1 MNREIRFIAHV
12 LDPFF
17 SRKIDTLSY
26 LDSLNECNLIETLR
40 KNNVAI
46 KFERNIE
53 TIGVPREKF
62 FYKFPRMK
70 DFYQDL
76 NAKIEKDLCE
86 FDRIKDKFSREGI
99 EFMLIKSEGSFPYES
114 DNLDILIKPDK
125 LGEVVQLL
133 KKEGYSELPQ
143 VREPHKFLFRKTYA
157 PYELALHIHTRVE
170 WEGTQFIDSRDL
182 WDRRRLCTR
191 DNGFL
196 VPSPE
201 DCILIITAHLFFEN
215 HEIKLD
221 DLFKID
227 SIIRNYS
234 INWKY
239 VHDHAQKLHWND
251 AYRLTILLLNLVH
264 NHLYGQSM
272 LQQGVLSK
280 MEEVN
285 HDYIDFFQKIM
296 NPFSSGATPLKIP
309 YTVAGFFFLRKV
321 LSDSSLP
328 LVERFKHVGLVAYDV
343 AKRRTFSSGKRG
355 LSIIDE

>member
-1 MNREIRFIAHV
+1 MNRELRFVACV
-12 LDPFF
+12 LDPFPAE
-17 SRKIDTLSY
+17 KIDVSSY
-26 LDSLNECNLIETLR
+26 FDILNECNLIETLR

-46 KFERNIE
+46 KFERNLE
-53 TIGVPREKF
+53 SIGVLREKF
-62 FYKFPRMK
+62 FHKFPRMK
-70 DFYQDL
+70 DFYHGL
-76 NAKIEKDLCE
+76 HAKIEKDLCE
-86 FDRIKDKFSREGI
+86 FHRVKDKFSREGI
-99 EFMLIKSEGSFPYES
+99 ELMLIKSEGSFPYES

-143 VREPHKFLFRKTYA
+143 VREPHKFLFRKTHA

-182 WDRRRLCTR
+182 WDRRRLCNR

-239 VHDHAQKLHWND
+239 VHDHAQRLHWND
-251 AYRLTILLLNLVH
+251 AFRLTILLLNLVH

-309 YTVAGFFFLRKV
+309 YTIAGFFFLRKV

-355 LSIIDE
+355 L